1 MKRRNHIMREWQ
13 NQSHVRWY
21 CRYHIVSVPKYRQKA
36 IFGTLRKD
44 IGKILREL
52 CDQMGIEL
60 VEGHAMPDHVHLC
73 LSIPPKY
80 SVANAVGRLK
90 GKAAIRIH
98 REYLGRTRNFTGLH
112 FWARGYCVSTV
123 GLDEAVIRQYIR
135 RDCLTGGDMRLTLSM
150 PTCLQKTILSICNIC
165 HSGEQMC

>member
-1 MKRRNHIMREWQ
+1 MREWH

-21 CRYHIVSVPKYRQKA
+21 CRYHIVIVPQYRQTA

-52 CDQMGIEL
+52 GDPMGIEL
-60 VEGHAMPDHVHLC
+60 VEGHAMPDHVHWC

-90 GKAAIRIH
+90 GKSAIRIH
-98 REYLGRTRNFTGLH
+98 REYRGRVRNFTGLH

-123 GLDEAVIRQYIR
+123 GLEEEMLRKSIRNQEQQEQRAEQLMLGDLSTR
-135 RDCLTGGDMRLTLSM
+135 RPS
-150 PTCLQKTILSICNIC
+150 
-165 HSGEQMC
+165 

>member
-1 MKRRNHIMREWQ
+1 MREWH

-21 CRYHIVSVPKYRQKA
+21 CRYHIVIVPKYRQKA

-90 GKAAIRIH
+90 GKSAIRIH
-98 REYLGRTRNFTGLH
+98 REYLGRVRNFTGLH

-123 GLDEAVIRQYIR
+123 GLEEEMIRTYIR
-135 RDCLTGGDMRLTLSM
+135 NQEQQEQRAEQLMLGDFSTRRPS
-150 PTCLQKTILSICNIC
+150 
-165 HSGEQMC
+165 

>member
-1 MKRRNHIMREWQ
+1 MREWQ

-21 CRYHIVSVPKYRQKA
+21 CRYPIVIVPKYRQTA

-73 LSIPPKY
+73 LSMPPKY

-90 GKAAIRIH
+90 GKSAIRIH
-98 REYLGRTRNFTGLH
+98 REYLVLQRGFEMWCNAARQSCMEGGQYDGPDRDHAQDGL
-112 FWARGYCVSTV
+112 
-123 GLDEAVIRQYIR
+123 
-135 RDCLTGGDMRLTLSM
+135 GDPRY
-150 PTCLQKTILSICNIC
+150 
-165 HSGEQMC
+165 

>member
-1 MKRRNHIMREWQ
+1 MREWQ

-21 CRYHIVSVPKYRQKA
+21 CRYPIVIVPKYRQTA

-73 LSIPPKY
+73 WSMPPKY
-80 SVANAVGRLK
+80 RVANTVGRLK
-90 GKAAIRIH
+90 GKSAIRIH
-98 REYLGRTRNFTGLH
+98 QVLRDAPGFSHGEVSRCLRSRQSIWCSPRGGIPLALAMGRMSPLQRRLVS
-112 FWARGYCVSTV
+112 ARDS
-123 GLDEAVIRQYIR
+123 R
-135 RDCLTGGDMRLTLSM
+135 
-150 PTCLQKTILSICNIC
+150 
-165 HSGEQMC
+165 